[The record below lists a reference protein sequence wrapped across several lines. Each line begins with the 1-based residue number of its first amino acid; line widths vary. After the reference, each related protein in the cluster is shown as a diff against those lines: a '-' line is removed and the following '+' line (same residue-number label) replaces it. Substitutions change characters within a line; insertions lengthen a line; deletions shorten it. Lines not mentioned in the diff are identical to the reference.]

1 MDIYIINSRFSAFW
15 KGTRGCDWSW
25 TCNCL
30 SLVIYMYYKQNS
42 LSFGCKDMFL
52 NKSFTKETDVFLYLQ
67 TIRLPLTMQIP

>member
-1 MDIYIINSRFSAFW
+1 MDIYIINSRFSSCW

-30 SLVIYMYYKQNS
+30 SLVIYNKQNS
-42 LSFGCKDMFL
+42 LGFDCKDMFL
-52 NKSFTKETDVFLYLQ
+52 NKSFIKETDVFLYLQ